1 MSTVPRI
8 LSPGSTLGMLGG
20 GQLGR
25 MFALAARRCGY
36 RVIVFGDPADS
47 PAGQVSDHSF
57 DAPFT
62 DEAALLQFAHRVDV
76 VTYEQENIPV
86 PTVKFLQQ
94 HVSVFPGPELL
105 QASQHR
111 LLEKTTLRNIGIPT
125 ANFVRVTSAEELR
138 LAVTEFGGEAILKT
152 LTLGY
157 DGKGQARV
165 REGTCFQ
172 DIWDQFNVGEAIAE
186 QIVDFSFELSIV
198 ASRFAD
204 GTCAFY
210 APVYNHHVNHI
221 LDLSLS
227 PSPAISPRH
236 ADEAVQMARAILEHF
251 DVIGVLCVE
260 FFAASD
266 GRLLVNEIA
275 PRPHNSGHLTLD
287 ACRSSQFEQQFRAVC
302 GLPSGDV
309 ASQSPAAMVNLL
321 GDHLLSATPER
332 WRSVFELPGLH
343 IHMYGKSEARVGRK
357 MGHLT
362 ATAGTA
368 VEAEQLAREARRRLG
383 FIDSFRHH

>member
-1 MSTVPRI
+1 MSTVPRV

-47 PAGQVSDHSF
+47 PAGQVSDHSI

-62 DEAALLQFAHRVDV
+62 DETALLQFAQRVDV

-86 PTVKFLQQ
+86 PTVEFLQQ
-94 HVSVFPGPELL
+94 HVRVFPGAKLL

-111 LLEKTTLRNIGIPT
+111 LLEKTTLRDIGIPT
-125 ANFVRVTSAEELR
+125 ADFVRVTSADDLR
-138 LAVTEFGGEAILKT
+138 LAVSDFGGEVILKT

-157 DGKGQARV
+157 DGKGQTRV
-165 REGTCFQ
+165 REGANC
-172 DIWDQFNVGEAIAE
+172 DEVWAQFGVKEAIAE
-186 QIVDFSFELSIV
+186 QVVDFSFELSIV

-210 APVYNHHVNHI
+210 SPVYNHHVNHI
-221 LDLSLS
+221 LDLSVS

-236 ADEAVQMARAILEHF
+236 ADEAVQIARAILEHF

-287 ACRSSQFEQQFRAVC
+287 SCRSSQFEQQFRAVC

-309 ASQSPAAMVNLL
+309 TSQSPAAMVNLL

-332 WRSVFELPGLH
+332 WRAVFEMPCVQV
-343 IHMYGKSEARVGRK
+343 HMYGKSEARLGRK

-362 ATAGTA
+362 ATASTA
-368 VEAEQLAREARRRLG
+368 EEAEQLARDARRRLG
-383 FIDSFRHH
+383 FLESSRNH